1 MKMKKTERI
10 ALLRDE
16 YLKGKSDE
24 ERRMFDEKNIDKQ
37 YGAIMAWKRRK
48 LESSKKVKETVE
60 EKEEAT
66 VSSIVAVLNKVR
78 DEIHSLKTLTDEDRG
93 RLYDAFNAA
102 TDQVNNFDRYKK
114 SELLQRLE
122 SERDEVF
129 RHGESL
135 NRKIDE
141 LRQQLS

>member
-1 MKMKKTERI
+1 MKKTERI
-10 ALLRDE
+10 ALLREE
-16 YLKGKSDE
+16 YLRGKSEE
-24 ERRMFDEKNIDKQ
+24 ERRQFDEKDVDKQ

-48 LESSKKVKETVE
+48 NEAQKKAKETVE

-66 VSSIVAVLNKVR
+66 VSSIVAVLCKVK
-78 DEIHSLKTLTDEDRG
+78 DDIHSLKALTDEDRG

-135 NRKIDE
+135 NRRIDE
-141 LRQQLS
+141 LRQQLG

>member
-1 MKMKKTERI
+1 MKKTERI

-16 YLKGKSDE
+16 YLKGRSEE
-24 ERRMFDEKNIDKQ
+24 ERRLFDEKDVDKQ
-37 YGAIMAWKRRK
+37 YGAIMAWKRRRQ
-48 LESSKKVKETVE
+48 ESSKKVKETAE

-66 VSSIVAVLNKVR
+66 VASIVAVLNKVR
-78 DEIHSLKTLTDEDRG
+78 DDIHSLKSLTDEDRG

-129 RHGESL
+129 RHGENL
-135 NRKIDE
+135 NRQIDE
-141 LRQQLS
+141 LRQQLG

>member
-1 MKMKKTERI
+1 MKKTERI

-16 YLKGKSDE
+16 YLKGRSEE
-24 ERRMFDEKNIDKQ
+24 ERRLFDEKDVDKQ
-37 YGAIMAWKRRK
+37 YGAIMAWKRRRQ
-48 LESSKKVKETVE
+48 ESSKKIKETAD

-78 DEIHSLKTLTDEDRG
+78 DDIHSLKSLTDEDRG

-129 RHGESL
+129 RHGENL
-135 NRKIDE
+135 NRQIDE
-141 LRQQLS
+141 LRQQLG